1 MTTKPGDWIL
11 AARPK
16 TLTAAAIPV
25 VVGSALAWSDL
36 GVLHWRYSI
45 LALIGALFI
54 QIATNLIN
62 DALDFEKGTDDEHR
76 VGPRRVTASGLI
88 SPAAV
93 KRAAWIS
100 FAIAAAAGVPLIF
113 RGGWPLLAIGL
124 TSILA
129 GYLYTGGPYP
139 LAYHGLGEIFVIFF
153 FGIVAVAGTYY
164 LQALRVD
171 ADPLIAGLAVGLL
184 STVLLAVNNLRDVDG
199 DARSNKKTLA
209 VRFGRM
215 FARAEIALC
224 ALLPLALGVYWW
236 TREERAAALMPL
248 LLFPLVLSIMVASAR
263 DSGPALNR
271 TLGKAA
277 GLHAL
282 YGILLSIGLI
292 IR

>member
-1 MTTKPGDWIL
+1 MRTKTGDWIL

-16 TLTAAAIPV
+16 TLTAGAIPV

-45 LALIGALFI
+45 LALIGAIFI

-62 DALDFEKGTDDEHR
+62 DALDFEKGTDDQHR

-88 SPAAV
+88 PPATV

-100 FAIAAAAGVPLIF
+100 FAMAAAAGIPLIL

-124 TSILA
+124 ASILA

-139 LAYHGLGEIFVIFF
+139 LAYHGLGEVFVIFF

-164 LQALRVD
+164 LQALTVD
-171 ADPLIAGLAVGLL
+171 TDSLIAGLAVGLL

-199 DARSNKKTLA
+199 DARSNKRTLA

-215 FARAEIALC
+215 FARAEIAVCTLV
-224 ALLPLALGVYWW
+224 PLALGVYWW
-236 TREERAAALMPL
+236 IRAEHAAALMPL
-248 LLFPLVLSIMVASAR
+248 LLIPLAVSIMTASGR
-263 DSGPALNR
+263 DRGPALNQ